1 MGRAK
6 ISIIGAGNVGATTAH
21 WCAAM
26 ELGDIVLLDIP
37 ATGDMPRGKA
47 LDLMQALP
55 ILGSDAEIV
64 GTTSYELTRG
74 SDVVVIT
81 AGLPR
86 RPGMSRDDLL
96 ATNAKIVT
104 SVAQQVVQTCPD
116 AIIIVIS
123 NPLDAMVQQVYQVS
137 GFPAKRVVGQAGVL
151 DTARYRMFLAQELG
165 VSVEDIRAL
174 LMGGHGDTMVPMPR
188 FTSVG
193 GIPVT
198 HLLDEKRLNDII
210 QRTRQGGAEIVNL
223 LKTGSAYYA
232 PAAAAAQMV
241 DAIVHD
247 KKRLIPCSAYCD
259 QEYGVGGYYVGV
271 PVILGAKGVE
281 RIIELELNAQEA
293 ADFQKSVDGRERAR
307 RHHGRSDGGRVTAC
321 VDPTTAS
328 PVAATMRCD
337 IDMRVALIYNPS
349 PVAHYQRTRATRWS
363 RPPALCEA
371 AVVVR
376 QTVATGRYSVPR
388 QLESAEL

>member
-6 ISIIGAGNVGATTAH
+6 ITIVGAGNVGATTAH

-26 ELGDIVLLDIP
+26 ELGDIVLVDIP
-37 ATGDMPRGKA
+37 ATGEMPQGKA

-55 ILGSDAEIV
+55 ILGSDATIR
-64 GTTSYELTRG
+64 GTTSYEETEG
-74 SDVVVIT
+74 SEVVVIT

-96 ATNAKIVT
+96 ATNAKIVA
-104 SVAQQVVQTCPD
+104 SVTQQVTETCPD

-123 NPLDAMVQQVYQVS
+123 NPLDAMVQRAFQVS
-137 GFPAKRVVGQAGVL
+137 GFPSNRVVGQAGVL
-151 DTARYRMFLAQELG
+151 DTARYRMFLAEELN

-188 FTSVG
+188 FTTIG

-198 HLLDEKRLNDII
+198 HFLDQERLDAII

-247 KKRLIPCSAYCD
+247 KRRLIPCSAYCD
-259 QEYGVGGYYVGV
+259 KEYGVGGYYVGV
-271 PVILGAKGVE
+271 PVILGRSGVE
-281 RIIELELNAQEA
+281 QIIELDLNEQESA
-293 ADFQKSVDGRERAR
+293 NFRKSVDAVKGLVSVMA
-307 RHHGRSDGGRVTAC
+307 DLAGG
-321 VDPTTAS
+321 
-328 PVAATMRCD
+328 
-337 IDMRVALIYNPS
+337 N
-349 PVAHYQRTRATRWS
+349 
-363 RPPALCEA
+363 
-371 AVVVR
+371 
-376 QTVATGRYSVPR
+376 
-388 QLESAEL
+388 